1 MLLRSTLLGDW
12 THRKM
17 HALESTAV
25 LNEILLAIAATATMT
40 VNCQR
45 CDERFGFVKRTAFG
59 HRISSPPPTPDNAER
74 QRCLVLTIVR
84 RISEAAVGTIV
95 NEDGS
100 RHEDAGGVAPF
111 LCSISLVQS
120 A

>member
-12 THRKM
+12 THRKN
-17 HALESTAV
+17 AWLESTAV

-45 CDERFGFVKRTAFG
+45 CDERFGFVKRTPG
-59 HRISSPPPTPDNAER
+59 E
-74 QRCLVLTIVR
+74 
-84 RISEAAVGTIV
+84 ISEAAVGIIV

-111 LCSISLVQS
+111 LCSIPLVQS